1 MQTEAITVAIDQS
14 IKWATLFQWG
24 GFLFLGIVVA
34 LIVWS
39 RRKKDL
45 AEQQITRSFE
55 DRKVTAEKPSEK
67 TK

>member
-1 MQTEAITVAIDQS
+1 MQTNAISIAIDQS

-24 GFLFLGIVVA
+24 GLLFLGIVVA

-45 AEQQITRSFE
+45 AEQQITRSLE
-55 DRKVTAEKPSEK
+55 EKKVTAEKAPEESK
-67 TK
+67 